1 MIQHIMIVV
10 SMRTHMRK
18 TLKKGKT
25 SQMSL
30 ENNKY
35 AFVYFLIKTPVGKNR
50 RYDIYLE

>member
-10 SMRTHMRK
+10 SMRTQMRK
-18 TLKKGKT
+18 TLEKGKT

-35 AFVYFLIKTPVGKNR
+35 ALSTSIKNPGGENR
-50 RYDIYLE
+50 KYGI